1 MGDDKLGP
9 REGMWIV
16 STMGCMTDTKELE
29 PLTHE
34 ELQLILRMT
43 EAFAV
48 AGHDVDVM
56 ASLRRKLRVD

>member
-1 MGDDKLGP
+1 MVESTDGVQLPLGL
-9 REGMWIV
+9 
-16 STMGCMTDTKELE
+16 MTDKKIKELE

-48 AGHDVDVM
+48 AGKDCDTM
-56 ASLRRKLRVD
+56 ASLRRKLSVD